1 MINSMDKLRRE
12 RSFWV
17 EVNKKLRGGGCFDL
31 GLVGE
36 IGFRYVSTWG

>member
-1 MINSMDKLRRE
+1 MINGMDKLRRE

-17 EVNKKLRGGGCFDL
+17 EVNKKLRGGGGCFDL

-36 IGFRYVSTWG
+36 IGFRYVST